1 MRLFY
6 FILTIC
12 LATLY
17 YGSTIGIAAYFL
29 TKNKKYAQEQAKEFE
44 RSIDKMII
52 VITAVTLFFAV
63 LLYVFDVIVTKEAMV
78 ELSVVGSVLS
88 LVVALLWTVVAFLF
102 DFFYLGKYYHK
113 KFGKASGANDR
124 KPFHSAA
131 KLLYVA
137 AWFDFLMNLF
147 IAALISYL
155 R

>member
-88 LVVALLWTVVAFLF
+88 LVVALLWTVGAFLF
-102 DFFYLGKYYHK
+102 DFFYHGK
-113 KFGKASGANDR
+113 
-124 KPFHSAA
+124 
-131 KLLYVA
+131 
-137 AWFDFLMNLF
+137 
-147 IAALISYL
+147 
-155 R
+155 